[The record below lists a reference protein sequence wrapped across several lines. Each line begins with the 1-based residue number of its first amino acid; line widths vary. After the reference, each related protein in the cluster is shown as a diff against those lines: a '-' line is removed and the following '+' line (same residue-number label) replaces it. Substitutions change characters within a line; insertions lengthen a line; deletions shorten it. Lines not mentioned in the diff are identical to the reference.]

1 MGWAVDQKVSAK
13 RCKVPYI
20 GSFRI
25 QVAMRPK
32 AAGHSGSLTEA
43 AALSAF
49 DLFRGLPASRLR
61 AIELRSEIR
70 EFPAGHEFFHPGKSG
85 QRLFLL
91 ESGRVQ
97 TFRNLGKRKLI
108 ISELEPP
115 AVFGEMGCVGQ
126 YMYHCTAQAL
136 APSRIRIL
144 EREAVEKLLG
154 EFPDLTRR
162 LLDLVSE
169 RFVQVLLD
177 LEGMTF
183 RPLLPRLAGFLLEK
197 AEGDSVKNLT
207 HKELAGRLRV
217 YRESATTA
225 LGELRKA
232 GIIAV
237 ERREIR
243 ILDRARLERAA
254 RE

>member
-1 MGWAVDQKVSAK
+1 MSAK
-13 RCKVPYI
+13 AVKR
-20 GSFRI
+20 
-25 QVAMRPK
+25 
-32 AAGHSGSLTEA
+32 SGSLTEA

-49 DLFRGLPASRLR
+49 ELFRGLPDSRLR
-61 AIELRSEIR
+61 AIEQRSEVQ
-70 EFPAGHEFFHPGKSG
+70 EFPSGHEFFHPGERG
-85 QRLFLL
+85 QQLFLL

-126 YMYHCTAQAL
+126 CMYHCTAHTM

-144 EREAVEKLLG
+144 EREAVEQLLD
-154 EFPDLTRR
+154 EFPNVTRR
-162 LLDLVSE
+162 LLDLVSQ
-169 RFVQVLLD
+169 RFVHVLVD
-177 LEGMTF
+177 LEGMAF
-183 RPLLPRLAGFLLEK
+183 RQLLPRLAGLLLEK

-207 HKELAGRLRV
+207 HKELAERLRV
-217 YRESATTA
+217 YRESATAA